1 MASVAPTIN
10 LADYLFTRLHQL
22 GVRSVHGVPGDYNL
36 ALLDHV
42 EPCGLRWVGNTNEL
56 NAAYA
61 ADGYSKTK
69 GIAAIITTFGVG
81 ELSAINGI
89 AGAYAERAPVVHIVG
104 SPKRESQES
113 RAKIHHTFNDGDYRR
128 FAAMSAHVTVSQVH
142 LWDFRTA
149 ATQIDEVLKEC
160 LLKSRPVYLEVPV
173 DMIATLVPSVSLQ
186 SPIHLPGPLHL
197 PTHENVQSQIP
208 SRIYSTQQPIILV
221 DGEIRPFGIIKDV
234 QRLVELT
241 HWPTWTT
248 GFGKGLLDETLPNM
262 HGVNRGK
269 YGGPIET
276 AFIAEAD
283 LVLCFGPHFSSTN
296 TFGYSSV
303 PTTDVRIGDSVFR
316 DVPASSITSWL
327 SQNLDTSRVRRYSPY
342 PELPRPTVL
351 SFSNLEGHKPI
362 TQHSL
367 WLLLANIF
375 RPGDIVLGETGT
387 AGHGVRTMPLPKFT
401 RAFVPVTWLSIGYM
415 LPAAQGAAL
424 AQRELIEASTY
435 NGNNAFR
442 TVLFI
447 GDGSFQMTVQELST
461 IIRHNLNV
469 IVFVINND
477 GYTIERCIHG
487 YTQSYND
494 IARWRYCEAPSFFG
508 ASSAFTAKVAT
519 WAELDSVLRNEEL
532 LDGDGLRLVEIVMD
546 REDAPERSLLDMLKV
561 QKAHG

>member
-1 MASVAPTIN
+1 M
-10 LADYLFTRLHQL
+10 
-22 GVRSVHGVPGDYNL
+22 
-36 ALLDHV
+36 
-42 EPCGLRWVGNTNEL
+42 
-56 NAAYA
+56 
-61 ADGYSKTK
+61 
-69 GIAAIITTFGVG
+69 
-81 ELSAINGI
+81 LSN
-89 AGAYAERAPVVHIVG
+89 
-104 SPKRESQES
+104 
-113 RAKIHHTFNDGDYRR
+113 R
-128 FAAMSAHVTVSQVH
+128 F
-142 LWDFRTA
+142 
-149 ATQIDEVLKEC
+149 
-160 LLKSRPVYLEVPV
+160 
-173 DMIATLVPSVSLQ
+173 
-186 SPIHLPGPLHL
+186 
-197 PTHENVQSQIP
+197 
-208 SRIYSTQQPIILV
+208 
-221 DGEIRPFGIIKDV
+221 
-234 QRLVELT
+234 
-241 HWPTWTT
+241 
-248 GFGKGLLDETLPNM
+248 
-262 HGVNRGK
+262 
-269 YGGPIET
+269 IET
-276 AFIAEAD
+276 AFIAEVD

-303 PTTDVRIGDSVFR
+303 PKMDVSILIKENEVRIGDSVFR

-362 TQHSL
+362 TQDSL

-424 AQRELIEASTY
+424 AQRELIEASAY
-435 NGNNAFR
+435 NGNNASR

-469 IVFVINND
+469 IGFVINND

-508 ASSAFTAKVAT
+508 TSSAFTAKVAT

-532 LDGDGLRLVEIVMD
+532 LDGDGLRLVEIVMN